1 METQRTPSNLTNIEK
16 FDGINVTHWQTK
28 IQLVLMQYNVWC
40 LVKGSEPK
48 PEGIETSPA
57 VILWSDKNDRALAII
72 GIGLGDNYIHHLDLE
87 STADVVWQNLATLFG
102 KDLNN
107 SVLFLKQRFYKMNVV
122 NSPSLKEHLN
132 AMSILIQQLSALK
145 SPSDDND
152 KKAVLLNSLEDHND
166 YTKVLGQL
174 RTAREMRYEEMVAHL
189 LDNERRRLQ
198 TSHIEDKILLARVR
212 TNKPSSSRT
221 STLTLQCTYCKKIG
235 HTANRCYKRLD

>member
-1 METQRTPSNLTNIEK
+1 M
-16 FDGINVTHWQTK
+16 F
-28 IQLVLMQYNVWC
+28 
-40 LVKGSEPK
+40 
-48 PEGIETSPA
+48 
-57 VILWSDKNDRALAII
+57 
-72 GIGLGDNYIHHLDLE
+72 
-87 STADVVWQNLATLFG
+87 
-102 KDLNN
+102 
-107 SVLFLKQRFYKMNVV
+107 V

-166 YTKVLGQL
+166 YTEVLGQL
-174 RTAREMRYEEMVAHL
+174 CTAREMRYEEMVAHL

-221 STLTLQCTYCKKIG
+221 STSTLQCTYCKKTG
-235 HTANRCYKRLD
+235 HTANRCYKRLDDLDNKSAANYVEENPNEEPEPEAEMAMLAIDDESYDSWAF